1 MKKYIIAIFTFIMIF
16 CCVNVVYANQIGVE
30 INGNV
35 VSFIDEVPFIDRN
48 NRVLVPLRAVA
59 DAMGID
65 VIWNEEAYQV
75 ALSKK
80 YQKEYKIAIYDDLE
94 KDIEAKRFNP
104 LIERSKQP
112 EFEENC
118 HHLLEMMIAKA
129 SEIFEYLPIV
139 ENADIIRN
147 ILYNGVW
154 SRYLIRHQQRKE
166 KS

>member
-1 MKKYIIAIFTFIMIF
+1 MIF

-35 VSFIDEVPFIDRN
+35 VSFIDEVPFIDKN

-65 VIWNEEAYQV
+65 VIWNEKAYQI

-94 KDIEAKRFNP
+94 KEKNILHIVKLHF
-104 LIERSKQP
+104 
-112 EFEENC
+112 
-118 HHLLEMMIAKA
+118 LLEVKA
-129 SEIFEYLPIV
+129 IGQIW
-139 ENADIIRN
+139 N
-147 ILYNGVW
+147 I
-154 SRYLIRHQQRKE
+154 
-166 KS
+166 